1 MKEKSLIETAKMQ
14 GNVLVRRLFDSYVV
28 YDADFVPFPHLLVP
42 VFHSLCALT
51 RVGCFGNAYN

>member
-28 YDADFVPFPHLLVP
+28 YDADFVPFPSSVSSRFP
-42 VFHSLCALT
+42 
-51 RVGCFGNAYN
+51 